1 MSVAKS
7 GGVVDSAGVSGPGGR
22 WETDGA
28 RRRGAKTRL
37 QRAVSV

>member
-7 GGVVDSAGVSGPGGR
+7 GGVVDRAGVTGPGGGG
-22 WETDGA
+22 ETDGA
-28 RRRGAKTRL
+28 RRRGAKSRL